1 MEDYPLDGEAK
12 SSYDFFMDR
21 QGEGEMH
28 IDKGIREATKIPD
41 TPQDIFFET
50 VVKTL
55 TRAAP
60 LGKSASRNLPF
71 PWGPKG
77 KRERKREGESN
88 PL

>member
-1 MEDYPLDGEAK
+1 
-12 SSYDFFMDR
+12 
-21 QGEGEMH
+21 MH
-28 IDKGIREATKIPD
+28 VEKECGEATKIPG

-60 LGKSASRNLPF
+60 LEKRAGERLPF
-71 PWGPKG
+71 PWVPKG
-77 KRERKREGESN
+77 KRLRKREGEGH